1 VIVCVDVDYRATS
14 VVTACVGFHA
24 WTDAAAAREHVVR
37 STEPAAAYEP
47 GRFFER
53 ELPYLRA
60 ALAGFGEPIRVP
72 ADKSGKMITLAIVDG
87 YVWLDAGRPG
97 LGAHL
102 HAALAVP
109 VVGIA
114 KTHYAGADAIAVT
127 RGESAAPLFITAAGL
142 DPRVAAAHVVAMHGP
157 FRIPTLLKRADTLA
171 RG

>member
-1 VIVCVDVDYRATS
+1 VIVCVDVDYRETC
-14 VVTACVGFHA
+14 VVTACVGFRA
-24 WTDAAAAREHVVR
+24 WTDAVPAREHVVQ
-37 STEPAAAYEP
+37 SAEPAAPYEP

-60 ALAGFGEPIRVP
+60 ALAGFGDPIEL
-72 ADKSGKMITLAIVDG
+72 TIVDG

-102 HAALAVP
+102 HAAIAVP

-114 KTHYAGADAIAVT
+114 KTHYAGCDAIAVT
-127 RGESAAPLFITAAGL
+127 RGESATPLYVTAVGIDAAMVAG
-142 DPRVAAAHVVAMHGP
+142 HVVAMAGP
-157 FRIPTLLKRADTLA
+157 FRIPTLIKRADTLA

>member
-1 VIVCVDVDYRATS
+1 MIVCLDVDYRAAS

-24 WTDAAAAREHVVR
+24 WTDAVAAREHVVR

-47 GRFFER
+47 GRFAGR

-60 ALAGFGEPIRVP
+60 ALAGFAEPIQ
-72 ADKSGKMITLAIVDG
+72 LAIVDG

-102 HAALAVP
+102 HAALGVP

-114 KTHYAGADAIAVT
+114 KTHYAGAEAIAVT
-127 RGESAAPLFITAAGL
+127 R
-142 DPRVAAAHVVAMHGP
+142 
-157 FRIPTLLKRADTLA
+157 
-171 RG
+171 

>member
-1 VIVCVDVDYRATS
+1 MIVCVDVDYRAGS

-24 WTDAAAAREHVVR
+24 WTDPAPAREHVVR
-37 STEPAAAYEP
+37 SAEPAAAYEP

-60 ALAGFGEPIRVP
+60 ALADFGEPL
-72 ADKSGKMITLAIVDG
+72 DLAIVDG
-87 YVWLDAGRPG
+87 YVWLDAGRAG

-127 RGESAAPLFITAAGL
+127 RGESASPLFVTAAGL
-142 DPRVAAAHVVAMHGP
+142 DPAVAAAHVVAMHGP
-157 FRIPTLLKRADTLA
+157 FRIPTLIKRADMLA

>member
-1 VIVCVDVDYRATS
+1 MIVCLDVDYRAAS

-24 WTDAAAAREHVVR
+24 WTDAVAAREHVVR

-47 GRFFER
+47 GRFAGR

-60 ALAGFGEPIRVP
+60 ALAGFAEPIQ
-72 ADKSGKMITLAIVDG
+72 LAIVDG

-102 HAALAVP
+102 HAALGVP

-114 KTHYAGADAIAVT
+114 KTHYAGAEAIAVT
-127 RGESAAPLFITAAGL
+127 RGESAAPLYITAAGIAAAT
-142 DPRVAAAHVVAMHGP
+142 AAAHVVAMHGP
-157 FRIPTLLKRADTLA
+157 FRIPTLIKRADTLA
-171 RG
+171 RS

>member
-1 VIVCVDVDYRATS
+1 VIVCLDVDYRETS

-24 WTDAAAAREHVVR
+24 WTDAVAAREHVVQ
-37 STEPAAAYEP
+37 SAEPAAPYEP

-60 ALAGFGEPIRVP
+60 ALAGFGDPIE
-72 ADKSGKMITLAIVDG
+72 LAIVDG
-87 YVWLDAGRPG
+87 YVWLDAGRLG

-102 HAALAVP
+102 HAEIGVP

-127 RGESAAPLFITAAGL
+127 RGESSSPLFITAAGV
-142 DPRVAAAHVVAMHGP
+142 DPAVAAGHVVAMHGP
-157 FRIPTLLKRADTLA
+157 FRIPTLIKRADTLA
-171 RG
+171 RS